1 MEEDGKRGQGVQP
14 GDPRPSLWEE
24 PHPALWGAGRTGG
37 SLVVKTGRSSNAV
50 AGRETELD
58 LIP

>member
-1 MEEDGKRGQGVQP
+1 MVREGRESSPETHARPYGKN
-14 GDPRPSLWEE
+14 
-24 PHPALWGAGRTGG
+24 PHPALWEAGRTGG